1 MVVRDGRLFAVQTV
15 VGLGSELTPEPIDLP
30 LVLLEPESELFLTQ
44 HPALP
49 GTWLPVTFITLA
61 DGRRCMHSGGRATPR
76 VA

>member
-1 MVVRDGRLFAVQTV
+1 MRDGKLFAVQTV
-15 VGLGSELTPEPIDLP
+15 VGLGSELTPEPIELP
-30 LVLLEPESELFLTQ
+30 LVMLVPESELFLTQ

-61 DGRRCMHSGGRATPR
+61 DGTRCMHSGGRATPR